1 MGLPSSWPIRLI
13 PRHGLRPRQSRPALP
28 DGEES
33 IACGF
38 MNSIG
43 IWDDRCFGAQSLHLR
58 CGSVTRSRWLH
69 SFGYPHYA
77 AFTIEAAASLPQAGL
92 SPTGYSRLFSAH
104 SCFLPTAE
112 LHPVPLRA
120 IHGLLQVL
128 FLCVAAEHLELRDLV
143 FEQLVDV
150 VDNRAVGQV
159 PERHH

>member
-104 SCFLPTAE
+104 SSYLPSVIGLRRQCTIDAGQACCRGDRPWPRATHMTRLPDECCGDCRESESSWFL
-112 LHPVPLRA
+112 VP
-120 IHGLLQVL
+120 G
-128 FLCVAAEHLELRDLV
+128 C
-143 FEQLVDV
+143 
-150 VDNRAVGQV
+150 
-159 PERHH
+159 